1 MKDKG
6 QFMAR
11 TSSVYKANELKRA
24 LENAKRRVKE
34 QMGSADK
41 KAVKRAKAAGM
52 HLNIFTSRVHRR
64 CGRGRAYLRK
74 FALCRICFRDL
85 ALEGHIPGVTKSSW

>member
-1 MKDKG
+1 
-6 QFMAR
+6 MAR

-34 QMGSADK
+34 KQGADNK
-41 KAVKRAKAAGM
+41 KAIKRAKAGG
-52 HLNIFTSRVHRR
+52 LNLNVFTSRVHNRCRR
-64 CGRGRAYLRK
+64 CGRGRGYLRK
-74 FALCRICFRDL
+74 FALCRICFRGL

>member
-1 MKDKG
+1 
-6 QFMAR
+6 MAR

-24 LENAKRRVKE
+24 LDNAKRRVKE
-34 QMGSADK
+34 QYGSADK
-41 KAVKRAKAAGM
+41 KTVRKAKAQGM
-52 HLNIFTSRVHRR
+52 NLNVFTSRVHNRCKR

-85 ALEGHIPGVTKSSW
+85 SLEGHVPGVTKSSW

>member
-1 MKDKG
+1 
-6 QFMAR
+6 MAR
-11 TSSVYKANELKRA
+11 ISSTYKANELKRA

-34 QMGSADK
+34 KQGKANK
-41 KAVKRAKAAGM
+41 KAVKRAKAEG
-52 HLNIFTSRVHRR
+52 LNLNVFTSRVHNRCKR
-64 CGRGRAYLRK
+64 CGRGRGYLRK

>member
-1 MKDKG
+1 
-6 QFMAR
+6 MAR
-11 TSSVYKANELKRA
+11 TSSIYKANELKRA

-34 QMGSADK
+34 QQGADNK
-41 KAVKRAKAAGM
+41 KAVKRAKATGM
-52 HLNIFTSRVHRR
+52 HFNLFLSRVHNRCRR
-64 CGRGRAYLRK
+64 CGRGRGYLRK

>member
-1 MKDKG
+1 
-6 QFMAR
+6 MAR

-24 LENAKRRVKE
+24 LANAKRRVKE
-34 QMGSADK
+34 KLGANGK
-41 KAVKRAKAAGM
+41 KEMKRAKAGGM
-52 HLNIFTSRVHRR
+52 NLNVFTSRVHNRCRR

-85 ALEGHIPGVTKSSW
+85 SLEGHIPGVTKSSW